1 MSSSAVSMIVSNSQ
15 LAASDVTEPPIVII
29 GNGVTGMH
37 AARELLRRKPTQPL
51 VIFGEEPC
59 QPYNRLKLSS
69 LLAGKMD
76 LAGVTTELAVNES
89 SKVEQ
94 RHGYAITRI
103 DPAWR
108 MVTDSSGK
116 VLLYRKLI
124 LAMGSLPH
132 HQNIAGNTLNG
143 VFNFH
148 TLSDAEKLIARRMRS
163 RRTLIIGGGLL
174 GLEAACGMQQAHT
187 EVVIVDHADRLLNRQ
202 LDVEGSK
209 RLLDYIESLGIG
221 VLLNSAVKKI
231 TGDDRVTGVVLY
243 NGHTIACD
251 TVIIAIGTLPNAGLA
266 KASGIKTGK
275 GIKVNDVMQTSVPDI
290 YAIGECA
297 EHHDQVHGLV
307 EPGLEQAEIA
317 VDHLCGGSST
327 YQGFVESTTLKA
339 LGVNVFSV
347 GPMAE
352 PAPSPLVK
360 NHTYSSASIYR
371 SIQVRRF
378 RLLGAVAVG
387 DWQEQNRVLEW
398 VSKGRW
404 IMPWQIWRFR
414 NTGLLWRPQ
423 KR

>member
-1 MSSSAVSMIVSNSQ
+1 MPSSAASMIVSNSQ
-15 LAASDVTEPPIVII
+15 QAATDVTEPPIVII

-69 LLAGKMD
+69 LLAGKMH

-89 SKVEQ
+89 SNVEQ
-94 RHGYAITRI
+94 RYGYAVTRI

-124 LAMGSLPH
+124 LALGSLPH
-132 HQNIAGNTLNG
+132 HQKIPGNTLNG

-163 RRTLIIGGGLL
+163 RRTLVIGGGLV
-174 GLEAACGMQQAHT
+174 GLEAACGMLQAHT
-187 EVVIVDHADRLLNRQ
+187 EVAIIDHADRLLNRQ
-202 LDVEGSK
+202 LDVDGSK

-221 VLLNSAVKKI
+221 VLLNSAVKII
-231 TGDDRVTGVVLY
+231 TGDDRVTGVELY

-251 TVIIAIGTLPNAGLA
+251 TVIIATGTLPNAGLA
-266 KASGIKTGK
+266 KESGIKTEK

-290 YAIGECA
+290 YAIGECV
-297 EHHDQVHGLV
+297 EHHDRVQGLV

-317 VDHLCGGSST
+317 VDHLCGGSSR
-327 YQGFVESTTLKA
+327 YEGFVESTTLKA

-352 PAPSPLVK
+352 PASSPLVK
-360 NHTYSSASIYR
+360 NHTYSSASVYR
-371 SIQVRRF
+371 SIRMRRY
-378 RLLGAVAVG
+378 RLLGAVAIG
-387 DWQEQNRVLEW
+387 DWPEQRRLREW
-398 VSKGRW
+398 ISKERW
-404 IMPWQIWRFR
+404 IMPWQLWRFR
-414 NTGLLWRPQ
+414 ASGKL
-423 KR
+423 